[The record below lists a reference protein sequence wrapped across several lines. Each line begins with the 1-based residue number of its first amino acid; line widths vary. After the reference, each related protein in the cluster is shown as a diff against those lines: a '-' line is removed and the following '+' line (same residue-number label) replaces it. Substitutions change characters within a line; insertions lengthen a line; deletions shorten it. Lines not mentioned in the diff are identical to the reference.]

1 MGEEVKTINQQV
13 NDEEWIV
20 DSMYWDKGERQY
32 RVNLYNIR
40 THETK
45 WGYVI

>member
-1 MGEEVKTINQQV
+1 MGEEVKTISQQV

-32 RVNLYNIR
+32 RVNLTNIK
-40 THETK
+40 TKETK